1 MPFPSWNPT
10 QVREKDF
17 KDAYFDNDKESM
29 RRENSTKNLDIQK
42 EGDGFDWFSMSKKVE
57 S

>member
-1 MPFPSWNPT
+1 MPFPSWNST